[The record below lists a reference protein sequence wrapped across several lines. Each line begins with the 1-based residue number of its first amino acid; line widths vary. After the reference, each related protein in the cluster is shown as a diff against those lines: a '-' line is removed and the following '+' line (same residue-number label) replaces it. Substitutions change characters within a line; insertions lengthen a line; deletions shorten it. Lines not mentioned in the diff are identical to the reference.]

1 MIASREAAAS
11 YQARRSVL
19 DLRAWSRRGDVRVAG
34 VDVDLLQVA
43 VAVSGDRLRQ
53 TFVHR
58 PAARRRPARAAAE
71 RVVLLDGVEQR
82 DVEAVGHRCVD
93 PEVPVGEVRAVL
105 GDHARIADPVHRRHV
120 GRPLDEQPGV
130 EHEPVDV
137 DVACAQVVGEGVAA
151 EGAGA
156 GAEDPERR
164 RRTPSHRRRAVGDRV
179 DHRQVG
185 EQAIDRVVV
194 VRVVRVRLADAEV
207 EVVVAQR
214 TEQEPVARGQ
224 PVGDERVRLAVGAD
238 IVVEQG
244 EQLPRRLGVVGALR
258 AADGDVTPV
267 AVVVTDAAP
276 VEQHPQRTL
285 LPGGAVVARRRRTGR
300 CRRDRTGR
308 RRCDMQTRWRVGRRR
323 RWGTSRRRRCDR
335 RRSRAAAGRSPR

>member
-1 MIASREAAAS
+1 MPG
-11 YQARRSVL
+11 
-19 DLRAWSRRGDVRVAG
+19 SRRGDVRVAG
-34 VDVDLLQVA
+34 VDVDLLQRRCRRVGRSPPP
-43 VAVSGDRLRQ
+43 VPSWSRS
-53 TFVHR
+53 
-58 PAARRRPARAAAE
+58 AARRRPARAAAE

-82 DVEAVGHRCVD
+82 DVEAVGHR
-93 PEVPVGEVRAVL
+93 VRRSR
-105 GDHARIADPVHRRHV
+105 GSRSARYGPSLAITPGSLIQSIAWNV

-137 DVACAQVVGEGVAA
+137 DVRVR
-151 EGAGA
+151 AGC
-156 GAEDPERR
+156 GRGRSRR
-164 RRTPSHRRRAVGDRV
+164 RRRRSAPRIQSDDVGRASHRRRAVGDRV

-207 EVVVAQR
+207 QVVVAQR

-258 AADGDVTPV
+258 AADGDVTAV
-267 AVVVTDAAP
+267 VVVVTDAAP
-276 VEQHPQRTL
+276 AEQHPQRTL
-285 LPGGAVVARRRRTGR
+285 LPAGAVWLDDDEREGAVATAPVGVVAICRHGGALAVEG
-300 CRRDRTGR
+300 DRI
-308 RRCDMQTRWRVGRRR
+308 RVDG
-323 RWGTSRRRRCDR
+323 DDVIR